1 VAIVPVEVLW
11 TLAVGIRVSG
21 PFVVA
26 DRLILAQDDSL
37 KALDPATASV
47 IWSVDLGAAGD
58 LPFAALTARGD
69 VVYGFLGRMVAVRVG
84 DAEVL
89 WSMPPPSGGIL
100 AADAERLYVI
110 GPGSIAALDPDS
122 GTVLWEA
129 SVPEPFG
136 VTAVGAGVVCVAG
149 ESILCYDGEDG
160 RLLWSA
166 RFDSSIVVDLDV
178 GTGRA
183 VASTLSGTVVA
194 HDPRSGTVVWRRS
207 LGSSIRGT
215 AIASSKVH
223 VCHGGA
229 ELEDAGACVALE
241 ESNGEERW
249 TVGTRGPTSTPVV
262 REGAMVVVDSRAI
275 LQVDSGTGEIVR
287 RVALPRPDFHL
298 ARLAYHE
305 GVLYALLF
313 GELHAVRVS

>member
-1 VAIVPVEVLW
+1 MPAEVLW
-11 TLAVGIRVSG
+11 TLAVGNRVSG

-26 DRLILAQDDSL
+26 DRLLLAQDDSL
-37 KALDPATASV
+37 KALDPGTGSV
-47 IWSVDLGAAGD
+47 IWSVDLGQAD
-58 LPFAALTARGD
+58 ERPFAALTARGD
-69 VVYGFLGRMVAVRVG
+69 VVYAFLGRMVAVRVG
-84 DAEVL
+84 DAMIL
-89 WSMPPPSGGIL
+89 WSMPAPADGFL

-110 GPGSIAALDPDS
+110 GLGSIVALDPDS

-136 VTAVGAGVVCVAG
+136 VTAVGAGVVCVAA

-166 RFDSSIVVDLDV
+166 LSDSSIVVDLDV

-194 HDPRSGTVVWRRS
+194 HDPRTGTVVWRRS

-215 AIASSKVH
+215 AIAGSKVH

-241 ESNGEERW
+241 ESNGEVRW

-262 REGAMVVVDSRAI
+262 REGEMIVVDSRAI
-275 LQVDSGTGEIVR
+275 LVVDSATGEIVR
-287 RVALPRPDFHL
+287 RVALPRLDFHL
-298 ARLAYHE
+298 ARLAYHQ
-305 GVLYALLF
+305 GVLYAFLF
-313 GELHAVRVS
+313 GELHAVRLS

>member
-1 VAIVPVEVLW
+1 VAIVPAEVLW
-11 TLAVGIRVSG
+11 TLAVGDRVSG

-37 KALDPATASV
+37 KALEPATASV
-47 IWSVDLGAAGD
+47 IWSVDLAAGD

-69 VVYGFLGRMVAVRVG
+69 VVYGFRGRMVAVRVG
-84 DAEVL
+84 DAEIL
-89 WSMPPPSGGIL
+89 WSMPAPAGGIL

-110 GPGSIAALDPDS
+110 GPGSILALDPDS
-122 GTVLWEA
+122 GTVMWEVA
-129 SVPEPFG
+129 VPEPFG
-136 VTAVGAGVVCVAG
+136 VTAVGAGVVCVAA
-149 ESILCYDGEDG
+149 ESILCFDGEDG

-166 RFDSSIVVDLDV
+166 RSDSSIVVDLDV

-194 HDPRSGTVVWRRS
+194 HDPRTGTVVWRRS

-215 AIASSKVH
+215 SIAGSKVH

-241 ESNGEERW
+241 ESNGEVRW

-262 REGAMVVVDSRAI
+262 REGVMIVVDSQAI
-275 LQVDSGTGEIVR
+275 LQVDSATGAIVR
-287 RVALPRPDFHL
+287 RVALPRPGFHL
-298 ARLAYHE
+298 ARFAYHE
-305 GVLYALLF
+305 GVLYVLLF
-313 GELHAVRVS
+313 GELRAVRLS